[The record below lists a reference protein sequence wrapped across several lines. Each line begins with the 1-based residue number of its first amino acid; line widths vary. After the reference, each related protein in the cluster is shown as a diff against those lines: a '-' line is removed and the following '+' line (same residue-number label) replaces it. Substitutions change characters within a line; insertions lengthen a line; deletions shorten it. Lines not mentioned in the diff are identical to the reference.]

1 MTREA
6 LIQKYH
12 QQTLTPDE
20 EAQLEAM
27 IASGEIELEALSDLH
42 DLGEQLQW
50 LAADVHSP
58 DMSHQF
64 HQWLET
70 EATQAKA
77 SLKNNTNPI
86 VRWLSSPMTAAA
98 MLVLGLLT
106 GISLTQ
112 KGGTDA
118 GGGPELVAELTR
130 LRTDLMM
137 TLLKE
142 DSSTERLKAVHLT
155 SEITEVTQPITEALL
170 KTLREDSNSN
180 VRLAALDALYPFAE
194 RPQVRAGLIKSISFQ
209 EDPLV
214 LIAMSELMVDLQEQ
228 QSVGELEQV
237 LKRENTPPEV
247 KERIQSSLDILL

>member
-12 QQTLTPDE
+12 QQTLTPGE

-27 IASGEIELEALSDLH
+27 IASGEIELEELSDLH

-50 LAADVHSP
+50 LAADDHSQ
-58 DMSHQF
+58 DMSNQF

-70 EATQAKA
+70 EATEAKA
-77 SLKNNTNPI
+77 SLKNNTNLM

-98 MLVLGLLT
+98 MLVLGLLA
-106 GISLTQ
+106 GILLTQ
-112 KGGTDA
+112 KGGTDT

-137 TLLKE
+137 TLLQE
-142 DSSTERLKAVHLT
+142 DSSSDRLKAVHLT
-155 SEITEVTQPITEALL
+155 SEITEVTEPITEALL

-237 LKRENTPPEV
+237 LQRENTPPEV
-247 KERIQSSLDILL
+247 KERIRSSLDILL